1 MKHIERL
8 NASLQLSAPYYTG
21 SCSVDLEVLFAQD
34 GVDRVYIDLADNDL
48 LWAFLGHACDEHAV
62 YRLCVYGDSVRIP
75 LRLHDLDISLGR
87 LRVDTYDEVP
97 AMVAAALEQRE
108 IERAVD
114 EGEVFACAE
123 YDRDLSEHV

>member
-34 GVDRVYIDLADNDL
+34 GVDRVYVDLADNDL
-48 LWAFLGHACDEHAV
+48 LWAFLGHACDEHAA
-62 YRLCVYGDSVRIP
+62 YRLCVDGDSVRLP

-87 LRVDTYDEVP
+87 MRVDAYDDVP
-97 AMVAAALEQRE
+97 SMVAGALEQRE
-108 IERAVD
+108 IERAD
-114 EGEVFACAE
+114 EERE
-123 YDRDLSEHV
+123 LSEYV

>member
-8 NASLQLSAPYYTG
+8 NVSLQLSAPYYTG
-21 SCSVDLEVLFAQD
+21 SCSVGLEVLFAQD
-34 GVDRVYIDLADNDL
+34 GVDRIYIDLADNDL

-97 AMVAAALEQRE
+97 AMVATALEQRE

-114 EGEVFACAE
+114 EGEVFARAE
-123 YDRDLSEHV
+123 YDRDLSEHA

>member
-8 NASLQLSAPYYTG
+8 NTSLQLSAPYYQG
-21 SCSVDLEVLFAQD
+21 ACSADLEVLFDQD

-62 YRLCVYGDSVRIP
+62 YRLCVDGDSVRLP
-75 LRLHDLDISLGR
+75 LRLHDIDISLGR
-87 LRVDTYDEVP
+87 LRVDTYDDVP
-97 AMVAAALEQRE
+97 SMVATALEQRE

-114 EGEVFACAE
+114 EGEVFARAE
-123 YDRDLSEHV
+123 YDRDLSEHA

>member
-21 SCSVDLEVLFAQD
+21 SCTVDLEVLFAQD
-34 GVDRVYIDLADNDL
+34 GVDRVYVDLADNDL

-62 YRLCVYGDSVRIP
+62 YRLCVDGDPVRIP

-87 LRVDTYDEVP
+87 LRVDTYDDVP
-97 AMVAAALEQRE
+97 SMVATALEQRE
-108 IERAVD
+108 IERAD
-114 EGEVFACAE
+114 EERE
-123 YDRDLSEHV
+123 LSEYA